1 MKSNGSLCSSIAFK
15 YSSVSFKMVF
25 LFFRLKVLGM
35 NAVFGYE
42 SRLQIGP
49 SLIILTATCTGESI

>member
-1 MKSNGSLCSSIAFK
+1 M
-15 YSSVSFKMVF
+15 MVF
-25 LFFRLKVLGM
+25 SFFRLKVLGM